1 MFEYKTA
8 QVTNIIIEYLF
19 SPTLNIFNV
28 CCFSLHKIYKGM
40 VTQSSTRILLH
51 TKLKNC
57 VTPFT

>member
-8 QVTNIIIEYLF
+8 QNTNIMIEYLS
-19 SPTLNIFNV
+19 SPTLYIFNV
-28 CCFSLHKIYKGM
+28 CYFSLQKIYKGM

-51 TKLKNC
+51 AKLKNC